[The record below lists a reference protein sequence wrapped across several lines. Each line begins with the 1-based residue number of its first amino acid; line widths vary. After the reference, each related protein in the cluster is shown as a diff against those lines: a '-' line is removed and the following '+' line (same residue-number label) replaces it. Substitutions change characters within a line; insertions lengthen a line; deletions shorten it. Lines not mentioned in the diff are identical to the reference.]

1 METRNSYAKVQIWII
16 NAWHVNYDFR
26 AKNVSYN
33 ILSLEKLAFLVK
45 REWDINICLQ
55 AIIEFVWKVVCYAS
69 LDLIDLPDGWNKVAQ
84 LECHKLAA
92 EKRTKTKGYGDLV
105 KI

>member
-1 METRNSYAKVQIWII
+1 M
-16 NAWHVNYDFR
+16 NYDFR

-33 ILSLEKLAFLVK
+33 ILSLEKLVFLVK

-92 EKRTKTKGYGDLV
+92 EKRTKTKRYGDLV